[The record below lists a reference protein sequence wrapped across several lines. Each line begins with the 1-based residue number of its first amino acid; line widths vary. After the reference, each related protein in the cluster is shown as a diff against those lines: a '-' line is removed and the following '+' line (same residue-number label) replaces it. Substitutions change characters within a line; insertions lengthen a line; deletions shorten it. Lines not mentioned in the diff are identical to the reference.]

1 MDHQKVFISHSGGDN
16 EIIEKFERSLKAI
29 TIKPFLAEQFV
40 ATGQNVPK
48 KIAEH
53 IRDSNAFV
61 PFLTRS
67 SLGNQ
72 WVNQEIG
79 YAYGWMEAEGI
90 DPPYFFPVLEEGLQH
105 SIKGF
110 LGIPVVEYVPL
121 KPGETKQGIYRLLLS
136 LRKYIDR
143 NWTTLSELVINCPSC
158 RATFSRDI
166 PSQETIDEAIGKKEP
181 LESECKVCKKHLN
194 IDPYTLVAEGHRGG
208 QRW

>member
-16 EIIEKFERSLKAI
+16 EIIEKFERSLKTI
-29 TIKPFLAEQFV
+29 TIKPFLAERFV

-67 SLGNQ
+67 SLSNQ

-79 YAYGWMEAEGI
+79 YAYSWREAQEI

-105 SIKGF
+105 SI
-110 LGIPVVEYVPL
+110 
-121 KPGETKQGIYRLLLS
+121 
-136 LRKYIDR
+136 
-143 NWTTLSELVINCPSC
+143 
-158 RATFSRDI
+158 
-166 PSQETIDEAIGKKEP
+166 
-181 LESECKVCKKHLN
+181 
-194 IDPYTLVAEGHRGG
+194 
-208 QRW
+208 